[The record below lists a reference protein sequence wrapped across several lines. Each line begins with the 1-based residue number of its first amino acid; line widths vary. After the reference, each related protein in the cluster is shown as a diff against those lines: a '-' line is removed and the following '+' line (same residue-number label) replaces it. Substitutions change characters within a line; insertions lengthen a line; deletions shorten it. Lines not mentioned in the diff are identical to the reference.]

1 MNYIVVLFKN
11 KEKKKIIKKFKTF
24 DRAKKY
30 YEKLLVDNDI
40 VFEKLVEENTI
51 CNFELSLL
59 ELNPLDHSPVFI
71 KDEIGRQ
78 YKAELDDPNY
88 KILKINPY
96 KLEEL
101 IYDVSKNK
109 RINFNKFINN
119 YVSGSSLKL
128 ISKINNKIVI
138 QNDDKLNLFT
148 FKNESES
155 FRFLNVVENFIS
167 RSNNKNCVIV
177 YDTSKSQKKYMYDVL
192 SNMGLDKKKLY
203 RKYTSFPVG
212 KYPKKPI

>member
-11 KEKKKIIKKFKTF
+11 KERKKIIKKFKTF

-30 YEKLLVDNDI
+30 YEQLLKSNDVI
-40 VFEKLVEENTI
+40 FDKVVEENVV

-59 ELNPLDHSPVFI
+59 EFNPYNHVPIFI
-71 KDEIGRQ
+71 RDDMGRQ
-78 YKAELDDPNY
+78 FKAELDDPEY
-88 KILKINPY
+88 KIVKISPY

-109 RINFNKFINN
+109 RLPFDKFISN
-119 YVSGSSLKL
+119 YISGGSLKL
-128 ISKINNKIVI
+128 ISKINNKIVV
-138 QNDDKLNLFT
+138 QNDDKVNLFT

-155 FRFLNVVENFIS
+155 FRFLGILEGFLIDS
-167 RSNNKNCVIV
+167 GNKNCVIV
-177 YDTSKSQKKYMYDVL
+177 YDTSKTQKKYIYDIL
-192 SNMGLDKKKLY
+192 GDLGINKKKLY

-212 KYPKKPI
+212 K

>member
-59 ELNPLDHSPVFI
+59 ELNPLDPSPVFI